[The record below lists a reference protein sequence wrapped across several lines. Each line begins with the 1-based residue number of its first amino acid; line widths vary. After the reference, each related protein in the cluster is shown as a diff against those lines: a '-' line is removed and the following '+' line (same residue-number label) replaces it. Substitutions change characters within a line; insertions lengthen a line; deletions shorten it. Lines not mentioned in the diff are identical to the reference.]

1 MGVTLVAQERVV
13 KDNYERS
20 IADLEIPTPLSEKGR
35 KAAQTIRAFMKK
47 NGLGTGGCKA
57 FYSPKEWLSRG
68 EDYGLDSE
76 LVVVYDGGD
85 LYYVMN
91 PHYADYPSV
100 FYGLQEELEE
110 ELKKAGVYSEAC
122 YGWHGAIYPN

>member
-1 MGVTLVAQERVV
+1 MKE
-13 KDNYERS
+13 NYERS

-76 LVVVYDGGD
+76 LVVVYDWGD